1 MFRMTSTHP
10 AALESAYLAWR
21 FAADESGDALHA
33 WWASPRD
40 ARDARYATYLDA
52 LDREERAALIVAER
66 VRCLSPHAFCGI
78 APTSRAKR

>member
-40 ARDARYATYLDA
+40 ARDTRYTDYLDA
-52 LDREERAALIVAER
+52 LNREERAALIVAGR
-66 VRCLSPHAFCGI
+66 VHCFSARPCGGL
-78 APTSRAKR
+78 AATSRPNP